1 MIFGGGGDSKLQ
13 ARVDEL
19 EEENARLREAL
30 EFYANPKN
38 WTEGHKY
45 RDADEATIF
54 EDADEVSALKDMGAT
69 ALRALK
75 NK

>member
-1 MIFGGGGDSKLQ
+1 MIFGGGDSKL
-13 ARVDEL
+13 ADRVKEL

-30 EFYANPKN
+30 EFYANPKH
-38 WTEGHKY
+38 WSEGHKF

-54 EDADEVSALKDMGAT
+54 EDKDQVSAMVDMGSV